1 MDWTNWLERPMDRI
15 AAKIGAALYVCWG
28 LLHFTAAFGV
38 YRLAQT
44 SVGTLIEGRLLQ
56 TAFYLAAFAAA
67 AIAFALSLNWRN
79 NRLGF
84 WANGVMVGIADIPF
98 ILFVLIP
105 GYAPWWPG
113 LLGPML
119 WVAAF
124 FFTALGR
131 MGSTHPLTMAPD
143 GVAQ

>member
-1 MDWTNWLERPMDRI
+1 MDRI

-28 LLHFTAAFGV
+28 LLHFTAALGV

-44 SVGTLIEGRLLQ
+44 SAGTLIQGRLLQ

-67 AIAFALSLNWRN
+67 AIAFAVTLNWRN

-84 WANGVMVGIADIPF
+84 WANGAMVSIADVPF

-113 LLGPML
+113 LLGPIL

-124 FFTALGR
+124 FLPALGR
-131 MGSTHPLTMAPD
+131 TGSAHTLTMASNSL
-143 GVAQ
+143 AQKP

>member
-1 MDWTNWLERPMDRI
+1 LLGT
-15 AAKIGAALYVCWG
+15 AALHSSLRRLQIG
-28 LLHFTAAFGV
+28 TDFGG
-38 YRLAQT
+38 RPD
-44 SVGTLIEGRLLQ
+44 SGRLLQ

-67 AIAFALSLNWRN
+67 AIAFAVTLNWRN
-79 NRLGF
+79 DRLGF

-113 LLGPML
+113 LLGPIL

-124 FFTALGR
+124 FLTALGR
-131 MGSTHPLTMAPD
+131 VGSTHPLMMAPD
-143 GVAQ
+143 SGAQKT

>member
-1 MDWTNWLERPMDRI
+1 MGRI
-15 AAKIGAALYVCWG
+15 AAKIGAAFYVCWG

-38 YRLAQT
+38 YKLAQT
-44 SVGTLIEGRLLQ
+44 SAGTLIEGRLLQ

-67 AIAFALSLNWRN
+67 AIALAVTLNWRN
-79 NRLGF
+79 DRLGF
-84 WANGVMVGIADIPF
+84 WGNGVMVSIADIPF

-113 LLGPML
+113 LLGPLL

-124 FFTALGR
+124 LLTALGR
-131 MGSTHPLTMAPD
+131 IGSTHTLTMAAD
-143 GVAQ
+143 AVGQKT